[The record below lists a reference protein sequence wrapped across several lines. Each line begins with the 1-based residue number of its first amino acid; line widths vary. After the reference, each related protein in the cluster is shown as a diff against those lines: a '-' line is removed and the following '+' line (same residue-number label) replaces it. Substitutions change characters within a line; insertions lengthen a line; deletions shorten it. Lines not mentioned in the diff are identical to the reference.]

1 MARRLCFALLLTLT
15 ISAQIAPPP
24 PSKIGAVTVQGSYR
38 TRLEMWDW
46 FEGAAN
52 HDYAFSG
59 NILRVSLSQQ
69 RKSVDWQLE
78 VAAPF
83 LLGLPNEA
91 VAPGIQGQLGLGATY
106 FTANKRNR
114 NVGMVFPKQGFIR
127 FRSLFGDERQSLR
140 VGRFEF
146 SDGAEIMPADATL
159 AAVKR
164 DRIAQRLIGP
174 FAWTHVGRSFD
185 GAHYNATRGA
195 TNVTVVGALP
205 TRGAFQVDGWGNL
218 EIGLLYAALT
228 RQVKSG
234 RNAAEWRALGA
245 YYHDWRN
252 VAKVDARPVAI
263 RNTDRANLRIGTFG
277 GHYLHSA
284 VTGAGTFDAVLWGVL
299 QTGRWG
305 RLDHSGNSFFV
316 EGGWQ
321 PKGVTRMR
329 PWIRSGYSR
338 SSGDKDPS
346 DGDHGTFFQMLPTP
360 RPFARFPFYNMMNN
374 EAAFGELILRPS
386 KALTIRTD
394 VHGLR
399 LSQRNDLWYL
409 GGGPFQPWTF
419 GYQGRATS
427 GAKGLATLYDV
438 SVDYTVN
445 ARVAVSG
452 YAGHAQGRN
461 VLRTIYPEGKNGNFG
476 YLELTYKF

>member
-1 MARRLCFALLLTLT
+1 MTRRLCFAFLITLPLA
-15 ISAQIAPPP
+15 AQTAAPKPFE
-24 PSKIGAVTVQGSYR
+24 IGSVNVQGSYR

-46 FEGAAN
+46 FEGAGDN
-52 HDYAFSG
+52 DYAFSG
-59 NILRVSLSQQ
+59 NILRLSFSQQ
-69 RKSVDWQLE
+69 RKSFDWQLE
-78 VAAPF
+78 FAAPF
-83 LLGLPNEA
+83 LLGLPDEA
-91 VAPGIQGQLGLGATY
+91 VAPGTQGQLGLGATY
-106 FTANKRNR
+106 FIANKRNR
-114 NVGMVFPKQGFIR
+114 NVAMVFPKQGFIR
-127 FRSLFGDERQSLR
+127 FRNLFGDKGQSFR

-146 SDGAEIMPADATL
+146 SDGAEVVPADATL

-174 FAWTHVGRSFD
+174 FGWTHVGRSFD
-185 GAHYNATRGA
+185 GAHYNANKGA
-195 TNVTVVGALP
+195 TNVTVMGALP

-218 EIGLLYAALT
+218 NIAVLYAALT
-228 RQVKSG
+228 RQVKIG
-234 RNAAEWRALGA
+234 TNAGEWRAFGA

-263 RNTDRANLRIGTFG
+263 RNADRANIRIGTFG

-284 VTGAGTFDAVLWGVL
+284 VTSAGTFDAVLWGVL

-305 RLDHSGNSFFV
+305 TQDHSGSSFFV

-321 PKGVTRMR
+321 PKGAARLR
-329 PWIRSGYSR
+329 PWLRAGYSR
-338 SSGDKDPS
+338 SSGDKDPN
-346 DGDHGTFFQMLPTP
+346 DADHGTFFQMLPTP
-360 RPFARFPFYNMMNN
+360 RPYARFPFFNMMNN
-374 EAAFGELILRPS
+374 QDAFGELILRPS
-386 KALTIRTD
+386 KALTLRTD

-399 LSQRNDLWYL
+399 LSERNDLWYL

-438 SVDYTVN
+438 SADYTVN
-445 ARVAVSG
+445 PRVTVSG

-461 VLRTIYPEGKNGNFG
+461 VLRAIYPNGKNGNFG
-476 YLELTYKF
+476 YVELTYKF